1 MNTIGKTLII
11 SNDFVFN
18 ELMASMITQFSKNN
32 DINKVSSY
40 NELRE
45 LNDLEETD
53 LILLS
58 DMVEGARGIEILE
71 YLRYNKKIVCPIGFF
86 CENIPDLRMKV
97 LKRGAN
103 YCFTRPFKPDI
114 LVLDILKKANVEI
127 K

>member
-1 MNTIGKTLII
+1 MNAIGKTLII

-18 ELMASMITQFSKNN
+18 ELMATMIKQFSKNN
-32 DINKVSSY
+32 DITKISSY

-45 LNDLEETD
+45 LENLEETD

-58 DMVEGARGIEILE
+58 DMVEGARGSTVLE
-71 YLRYNKKIVCPIGFF
+71 YLRYNKKIICPIGFF
-86 CENIPDLRMKV
+86 CEDIPDLRLKA

-103 YCFTRPFKPDI
+103 YCYKRPFKPDI
-114 LVLDILKKANVEI
+114 IVLDILKKANVEI